1 MKVAIQFTNQGGEH
15 EYLSIFG
22 GFSISLN
29 CPNIKL
35 FTGREDAQ
43 YEIDMVKKSIA
54 CPPIWDTA
62 KPVGVKLIGT
72 WEV

>member
-1 MKVAIQFTNQGGEH
+1 MKVAIQFTNQSGEH

-29 CPNIKL
+29 CPNVKL
-35 FTGREDAQ
+35 FSSKDDAE
-43 YEIDMVKKSIA
+43 YEIRLFKKVTM

-62 KPVGVKLIGT
+62 KLVGVKLIGT